1 MPRRH
6 DDLFGQIATFRAL
19 HDAARRAVV
28 GKRRK
33 PGAAAFMA
41 GLEREL
47 LRLERELNDG
57 SYRIGRYL
65 DIVVRDP
72 KRRIVSAAPFRDRV
86 VHHALFAVIGPIFE
100 RGFIDDTYANR
111 TGRGT
116 HRAVARYEQYR
127 DRHSHVLRADLW
139 RYFPSID
146 HEILKRDL
154 RRRIACRRTLALCDT
169 IIDGADPQEPVPVSY
184 FPGDDL
190 FTPHERRRGLPLGN
204 LTSQFFANLY
214 LDGFDHWCREM
225 LRAPYLRYVDDFA
238 LFSGD
243 PARLT
248 EWRERIALY
257 LEGRRLR
264 LHPDKTWIAPTAEPA
279 TFLGYELHPG
289 GHRRLPPENVTR
301 FRHRLER
308 MRCDWRAGRVS
319 GDAVRQRTSA
329 WIAHARHAD
338 TFGLRHTLFKGGWF
352 DPLWADQSPVEAP
365 GALKRAVF
373 CGAAPGTT
381 TRGTC
386 ARPTAT
392 GTHRTTAT
400 TTAVSVLPAP
410 PVPEHRP

>member
-6 DDLFGQIATFRAL
+6 DHLFGQIATFRAL
-19 HDAARRAVV
+19 HDAARRAIV

-33 PGAAAFMA
+33 AAFMA
-41 GLEREL
+41 NLEREL

-57 SYRIGRYL
+57 SYRTGRYL
-65 DIVVRDP
+65 EIIVRDP
-72 KRRIVSAAPFRDRV
+72 KRRLVSAAPFRDRV
-86 VHHALFAVIGPIFE
+86 VHHALFAVIGPLFE
-100 RGFIDDTYANR
+100 RSFIPDTYANR
-111 TGRGT
+111 TGLGT
-116 HRAVARYEQYR
+116 HRAVARYEHFR
-127 DRHSHVLRADLW
+127 DRHTHVLRADLW

-146 HEILKRDL
+146 HEILKHDL
-154 RRRIACRRTLALCDT
+154 RRRIACPQTLALCDT
-169 IIDGADPQEPVPVSY
+169 IIDGSNEQEPVACY

-214 LDGFDHWCREM
+214 LDGFDHWVKEV

-238 LFSGD
+238 LFSND
-243 PARLT
+243 ADQLA
-248 EWRERIALY
+248 EWRARIAVY

-264 LHPDKTWIAPTAEPA
+264 LHPDKTQIVATSEPA

-301 FRHRLER
+301 FRHRLEQ
-308 MRCDWRAGRVS
+308 MRRDWQADRLS
-319 GDAVRQRTSA
+319 GEQVRQRVHA

-338 TFGLRHTLFKGGWF
+338 THGLRHTLFQGGWF
-352 DPLWADQSPVEAP
+352 DPLWSDSLPVEAP

-373 CGAAPGTT
+373 CGAVPGTT

-392 GTHRTTAT
+392 GTHRTTGT
-400 TTAVSVLPAP
+400 TTPASGLPARP
-410 PVPEHRP
+410 APERWF

>member
-57 SYRIGRYL
+57 SYRTGRYL

-86 VHHALFAVIGPIFE
+86 VHHALFAVCRPTTSRAFGIGWS
-100 RGFIDDTYANR
+100 RCAA
-111 TGRGT
+111 TGG
-116 HRAVARYEQYR
+116 RAE
-127 DRHSHVLRADLW
+127 
-139 RYFPSID
+139 
-146 HEILKRDL
+146 
-154 RRRIACRRTLALCDT
+154 
-169 IIDGADPQEPVPVSY
+169 
-184 FPGDDL
+184 
-190 FTPHERRRGLPLGN
+190 
-204 LTSQFFANLY
+204 
-214 LDGFDHWCREM
+214 
-225 LRAPYLRYVDDFA
+225 
-238 LFSGD
+238 
-243 PARLT
+243 
-248 EWRERIALY
+248 
-257 LEGRRLR
+257 
-264 LHPDKTWIAPTAEPA
+264 
-279 TFLGYELHPG
+279 
-289 GHRRLPPENVTR
+289 
-301 FRHRLER
+301 
-308 MRCDWRAGRVS
+308 
-319 GDAVRQRTSA
+319 
-329 WIAHARHAD
+329 
-338 TFGLRHTLFKGGWF
+338 F
-352 DPLWADQSPVEAP
+352 DPLRLDRSPVEAP
-365 GALKRAVF
+365 GALERAVF
-373 CGAAPGTT
+373 CGATPGTT